1 VAVAVAV
8 RSGSWEPRD
17 EGGPLFSRFYIFTA
31 SMKYLRR
38 LLFPFS
44 LIYGLV
50 VIVRNWCYDSGIF
63 KSQGFNKPVIC
74 IGNLD
79 VGGAGKTPMTEYLVR
94 LLKDDYNL
102 ATLSRGYGRETRGF
116 IEVGSR
122 KSEGGRREEEVG
134 SRKTEV
140 GSRKEEVGSQEE
152 EVGSRKSEVGSQE
165 LGIKNQEARVK
176 SGDVVQ
182 ATRIGD
188 EPAQFAYKFP
198 DITVAVCEKRAE
210 GITKLLPDHDVILL
224 DDAFQHRAVSAG
236 LNILLFDYN
245 RLDEP
250 HLLLP
255 AGNLREPF
263 SGRWRAQIIIVTK
276 CPVGLTGEERQH
288 VADKIA
294 PLPYQEM
301 FFTSIAYG
309 QLLDMAGHETGVAI
323 DKETT
328 VFLLTGIANA
338 GPLVHYLSA
347 IAGEIIHHKYPDHH
361 RFTQKNIAKLAGEY
375 RACASQKKMIVTT
388 EKDARR
394 LEETWLS
401 PASPADENIPVY
413 VLPIQADFL
422 ESSGDGFDQLITDYV
437 RAYTTNDGV
446 Y

>member
-1 VAVAVAV
+1 MVNGEWQLQLQLARNKLRTKSQDWADAV
-8 RSGSWEPRD
+8 RPISYLWPV
-17 EGGPLFSRFYIFTA
+17 
-31 SMKYLRR
+31 MKYLRW

-44 LIYGLV
+44 LVYGLA
-50 VIVRNWCYDSGIF
+50 VIIRNWCYDSDLF
-63 KSQGFNKPVIC
+63 KSWRFEKPVIC

-102 ATLSRGYGRETRGF
+102 ATLSRGYGRETKGF

-122 KSEGGRREEEVG
+122 KSEVG
-134 SRKTEV
+134 SWES
-140 GSRKEEVGSQEE
+140 G
-152 EVGSRKSEVGSQE
+152 
-165 LGIKNQEARVK
+165 VK
-176 SGDVVQ
+176 SQDVVQ
-182 ATRIGD
+182 ASQIGD

-198 DITVAVCEKRAE
+198 DITVAVCESRAE
-210 GITKLLPDHDVILL
+210 GIKNLLPDHDVILL
-224 DDAFQHRAVSAG
+224 DDAFQHRAVLAG

-276 CPVGLTGEERQH
+276 CPVQLTAEERQGVVH
-288 VADKIA
+288 KID

-301 FFTSIAYG
+301 LFTSIAYG
-309 QLLDMAGHETGVAI
+309 QLLDMAGHETGIAI

-338 GPLVHYLSA
+338 GPLVGHLSA

-375 RACASQKKMIVTT
+375 RACASQKKLIVTT

-394 LEETWLS
+394 LEETWLN

-413 VLPIQADFL
+413 VLPIRASFL
-422 ESSGDGFDQLITDYV
+422 DSSGSRFDQLITDYV
-437 RAYTTNDGV
+437 RAYTTNDRV
-446 Y
+446 H